1 MTMHCS
7 IEPIVK
13 REYITTLGD
22 EVRSQ
27 SKDTGI
33 VQVLYLQSLT
43 DYKVSFIS
51 RTQLSKSL

>member
-13 REYITTLGD
+13 RKYITTLGD